1 MDPQKLRKAYEFKI
15 GKERTRQLSDEQITL
30 LSKYYNSL
38 SEKEQS
44 VVDNALAQGKT
55 NDLTDM
61 ADAFISENDQEPY
74 EPSDI
79 VKQYDAKFDEA
90 VEEYNKKVEKFK
102 AKEEKRIAGMFQ
114 YKKPVGPE
122 PMQGPKEPPKQTYS
136 PENDEDW
143 ESETNDQLG
152 TKLDEVLEQIRNEPL
167 PQPTKTKRRKTK
179 GKKALQ
185 RKSARMDAKEMGVGA
200 SLTEIMTN
208 VVETREALFDLYKV
222 NKERFQFKKK
232 IDKQLTAALS
242 AKLRERAIEKG
253 DSADDATGLKPV
265 DEEGKKKKPGLL
277 KKSLISGLVGGAI
290 MTTMPLLIEGL
301 RPFFERDRENEGEN
315 QWWDFLDVFPNEIKK
330 DLDEEPALEPIP
342 EEPTSIADQSGGLG
356 TPDPEPMQQP
366 AAEPMQQ
373 PAPAAKTPTVAPM
386 PLRNTNIPGDP
397 GYQRPQPMPLRAAAE
412 GGKFVGGE
420 HEPLRP
426 ISKPPVGNTKVRKL
440 TKPLS
445 SVISLPQKA
454 AAAGVLSFANSI
466 ISPFAAFLP
475 DSGKQFIK
483 NIYRSVADSSGLSGM
498 KLDMGEDQNVI
509 EKIKKKL
516 GDILN
521 SLLGISPAAAGTL
534 PPSTG
539 PTPPPPVNDPVESQ
553 GQAGGAVEADE
564 LYKSMG
570 FSKEDWDTYRNTV
583 AQIESSGRYD
593 IKGGSGDHYDGR
605 YQLGAAAKTDGA
617 RYAGIQDPGHSA
629 AAREAFRN
637 DPALQEQLMAGFTKA
652 NHSYLMNNPEY
663 ANATPQRKLQILG
676 YAHNQ
681 GMGGAENWMKTGQV
695 GSDGFGTKGT
705 KYTDALAEEFRKQK
719 VAQPKV
725 RSGME
730 QQPPEASPKRNLLQ
744 QMLPGLFPAPAPVV
758 KPEMGPLSVPSGRRA
773 PQQPGS

>member
-1 MDPQKLRKAYEFKI
+1 MAMDPQKLRKAYEFKI

-114 YKKPVGPE
+114 YNKPVGPE

-265 DEEGKKKKPGLL
+265 DEEGKKKKAGPLL
-277 KKSLISGLVGGAI
+277 KRV
-290 MTTMPLLIEGL
+290 
-301 RPFFERDRENEGEN
+301 
-315 QWWDFLDVFPNEIKK
+315 
-330 DLDEEPALEPIP
+330 
-342 EEPTSIADQSGGLG
+342 
-356 TPDPEPMQQP
+356 
-366 AAEPMQQ
+366 
-373 PAPAAKTPTVAPM
+373 
-386 PLRNTNIPGDP
+386 
-397 GYQRPQPMPLRAAAE
+397 
-412 GGKFVGGE
+412 
-420 HEPLRP
+420 
-426 ISKPPVGNTKVRKL
+426 
-440 TKPLS
+440 
-445 SVISLPQKA
+445 
-454 AAAGVLSFANSI
+454 
-466 ISPFAAFLP
+466 
-475 DSGKQFIK
+475 
-483 NIYRSVADSSGLSGM
+483 
-498 KLDMGEDQNVI
+498 
-509 EKIKKKL
+509 
-516 GDILN
+516 
-521 SLLGISPAAAGTL
+521 
-534 PPSTG
+534 
-539 PTPPPPVNDPVESQ
+539 
-553 GQAGGAVEADE
+553 
-564 LYKSMG
+564 
-570 FSKEDWDTYRNTV
+570 
-583 AQIESSGRYD
+583 
-593 IKGGSGDHYDGR
+593 
-605 YQLGAAAKTDGA
+605 
-617 RYAGIQDPGHSA
+617 
-629 AAREAFRN
+629 
-637 DPALQEQLMAGFTKA
+637 
-652 NHSYLMNNPEY
+652 
-663 ANATPQRKLQILG
+663 
-676 YAHNQ
+676 
-681 GMGGAENWMKTGQV
+681 
-695 GSDGFGTKGT
+695 
-705 KYTDALAEEFRKQK
+705 
-719 VAQPKV
+719 
-725 RSGME
+725 
-730 QQPPEASPKRNLLQ
+730 
-744 QMLPGLFPAPAPVV
+744 
-758 KPEMGPLSVPSGRRA
+758 
-773 PQQPGS
+773 